1 MKLPDARD
9 NLRGKGKEE
18 CKVKNEKYDC
28 DREEQEIDGIVYS
41 VYVYQNKEN
50 ADSAEKI
57 IEKMM
62 FRDLFLKIQ
71 SKPLKTHYN
80 KGSLNWFDSAKG
92 GT

>member
-9 NLRGKGKEE
+9 DLRGKGKEE
-18 CKVKNEKYDC
+18 CKVTNEKYVC
-28 DREEQEIDGIVYS
+28 EKEELEIDGIVYS

-50 ADSAEKI
+50 TEFAENI
-57 IEKMM
+57 IENMIC
-62 FRDLFLKIQ
+62 RNLFSEIH

-80 KGSLNWFDSAKG
+80 KSSLNWLDSAEG